1 MDNEKGTNEKLTV
14 DDLLKSKDFNNIVN
28 VIIYEFGKM
37 QSDIKDDIRQIC
49 SIVVVRLIEQ
59 YDPDLNDRFWS
70 YAKPFMTEYAK
81 RELNNQKNVV
91 HLPYNRTNG
100 GFKEYEKIKH
110 KYEDL
115 IMPDGH
121 LMPLEYKQ
129 NDVNLMIDIKNALE
143 KLNEM
148 QSKVV
153 KMRIGIIQT
162 NNGKTD
168 FASIG
173 DTLGIPMHRARAKFI
188 SAQKKLK
195 KYIGNID

>member
-153 KMRIGIIQT
+153 KMRIGIIPT

>member
-1 MDNEKGTNEKLTV
+1 MSNETGTKEKLTV
-14 DDLLKSKDFNNIVN
+14 EDLLKSKDFNQIVN

-81 RELNNQKNVV
+81 RELNNQKQVV

-100 GFKEYEKIKH
+100 GFKEYEKVRH
-110 KYEDL
+110 TYQDL
-115 IMPDGH
+115 TMPDGH
-121 LMPLEYKQ
+121 LVPIESGGH
-129 NDVNLMIDIKNALE
+129 DVPLMIDIRNALE
-143 KLNEM
+143 QLNEI

-153 KMRIGIIQT
+153 KMRIGIIPT

>member
-129 NDVNLMIDIKNALE
+129 NDVHLMIDIKNALE

-153 KMRIGIIQT
+153 KMRIGILPT

-195 KYIGNID
+195 KYIGGID